1 MLPAHI
7 FASPDLLS
15 SQLIS
20 HSVELQSLPLHA
32 ELLRSIFQLSIPNSS
47 VKFQLF
53 AAESTYAFI
62 HHAQIKFVLT
72 MWNANIYVWN
82 FKMLLG
88 FTDS

>member
-1 MLPAHI
+1 MLPARI

-20 HSVELQSLPLHA
+20 HSVELQSLSLHA
-32 ELLRSIFQLSIPNSS
+32 ELLRSIFRLSIANTS

-62 HHAQIKFVLT
+62 HHAQIKLVLT
-72 MWNANIYVWN
+72 M
-82 FKMLLG
+82 
-88 FTDS
+88 

>member
-20 HSVELQSLPLHA
+20 HSVELQSLSLHA
-32 ELLRSIFQLSIPNSS
+32 ELLRSIFHLSIANSS

-53 AAESTYAFI
+53 AAESTSAFTRY
-62 HHAQIKFVLT
+62 AQIKFILT
-72 MWNANIYVWN
+72 M
-82 FKMLLG
+82 
-88 FTDS
+88 

>member
-20 HSVELQSLPLHA
+20 HSVELQSLSLHA
-32 ELLRSIFQLSIPNSS
+32 ELLRSIFHWSVANSS

-53 AAESTYAFI
+53 AAESTYVFI
-62 HHAQIKFVLT
+62 CHALIKFVLT
-72 MWNANIYVWN
+72 M
-82 FKMLLG
+82 
-88 FTDS
+88 